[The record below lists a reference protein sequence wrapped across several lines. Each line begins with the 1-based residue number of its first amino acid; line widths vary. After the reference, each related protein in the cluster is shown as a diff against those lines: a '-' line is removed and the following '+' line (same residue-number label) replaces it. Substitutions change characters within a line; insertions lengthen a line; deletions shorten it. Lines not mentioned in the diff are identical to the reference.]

1 MAGRGVRNTLIKPA
15 RFARYALY
23 GRALPI
29 SKRMFVMQFIKNH
42 DKSKSR

>member
-29 SKRMFVMQFIKNH
+29 SKTNVCDAVHQ
-42 DKSKSR
+42 KS